1 MRMYPGLLANAVRSA
16 LRSKHDLVL
25 ENLAVGH
32 ENSIR
37 PRSDAEPAS
46 SDRSDLVLPSHGVE
60 LTASARSAGDA
71 LAAALRPT
79 GQDVEFWEGP

>member
-1 MRMYPGLLANAVRSA
+1 MRMYPRLLANAVRSA

-37 PRSDAEPAS
+37 PRSHAEPAS
-46 SDRSDLVLPSHGVE
+46 SDRSDLVLPSHGLRHPPPRCNV
-60 LTASARSAGDA
+60 DA
-71 LAAALRPT
+71 PPQRVIERAVKP
-79 GQDVEFWEGP
+79 E